1 MATFTELFIDQ
12 GATFSNNIHV
22 TDVVTNAYINVSGY
36 SVSSMMRK
44 SYTANVTANI
54 TCTIIDAANGTVR
67 MSMTPANTANVL
79 SGRYVYDVKTTD
91 PNGVVNRVL
100 EGIINMSPSVTR

>member
-1 MATFTELFIDQ
+1 
-12 GATFSNNIHV
+12 
-22 TDVVTNAYINVSGY
+22 
-36 SVSSMMRK
+36 
-44 SYTANVTANI
+44 
-54 TCTIIDAANGTVR
+54 